1 MTSNVE
7 LSPLLLEKL
16 KAFFANVFSSEKDT
30 QDFLEDPDGAFA
42 AHGIDADILSDV
54 DVDQL
59 VNSCAY
65 PQGESYS
72 SGGTGG
78 SAGGSSAGGG
88 GSLGAAPGGGY
99 SPPPQTVQQVTQ
111 VTQQYYQDNS
121 TTYID
126 ASDNSTH
133 IDNSVDVD
141 VEGDLHGDVD
151 IDTQNLNQV
160 GDGNVGNIG
169 DGDVNAATGD
179 GAVAQQGGEGNLAAT
194 GGGVA
199 NDGTITDSAINTG
212 VNTGNL
218 VGDVDD
224 SNLNFG
230 DGDQTATQIA
240 GDVTDSAVSN
250 DGDANNVSNNDLA
263 EGAAAAAGGD
273 ATGHQENDVHVDV
286 DLGRT
291 LVQPLDEVASPLA
304 REGEGSEETAGL

>member
-16 KAFFANVFSSEKDT
+16 KAFFANVFSSDKDT
-30 QDFLEDPDGAFA
+30 QDFLGDPDGAFA
-42 AHGIDADILSDV
+42 AHGIDAGILSNV
-54 DVDQL
+54 DIDQL

-65 PQGESYS
+65 PEGGGQPGGGAGGAG
-72 SGGTGG
+72 SGGGG
-78 SAGGSSAGGG
+78 AAASAGGG
-88 GSLGAAPGGGY
+88 GYA
-99 SPPPQTVQQVTQ
+99 PPPQTVQQVTQ

-121 TTYID
+121 TTFID

-141 VEGDLHGDVD
+141 VEGGLHGDID

-179 GAVAQQGGEGNLAAT
+179 GAVAQQGGEGNVAAT

-199 NDGTITDSAINTG
+199 AGGSISDSPINTG
-212 VNTGNL
+212 INTGNM

-224 SNLNFG
+224 ANLNFG
-230 DGDQTATQIA
+230 DGNQTATQID
-240 GDVTDSAVSN
+240 GDITDSAVSN
-250 DGDANNVSNNDLA
+250 DGDANNLSNNTLE

-273 ATGHQENDVHVDV
+273 ATGHQETDIDVDV
-286 DLGRT
+286 DLGRS
-291 LVQPLDEVASPLA
+291 LVREPLEVAAPQSS
-304 REGEGSEETAGL
+304 ETSEEDPAGF